1 MPSTIA
7 DLTDIDLARAAQLI
21 AELDPADLADQVRTL
36 PQAQLNLL
44 AAQAD
49 RAVLVIDKMLT
60 TIPAYVPVDKLAGI
74 LGVVGFELSDGDDL
88 LLDRTVRWLGT
99 TVEDGSDAAEW
110 DVIIRSSPAHFLRL
124 LAGHANAGLLAI
136 EGHLEIEG
144 DAELALALSGT
155 LAGADDSD
163 HSIDPGAMDPADV
176 GASVKATTDRTLAR
190 VMAGPVGPIVL
201 AEVFRR
207 LPDHVNMRKAARLTT
222 TAVFKLSGGPSI
234 ERYVVR
240 MVDGVATV
248 EAGEA
253 SDRNTTIAMT
263 SADFLKLATGNL
275 NAVKAGLQGRIKVS
289 GDKAAAIT
297 LGRAMDT
304 PKPRK

>member
-7 DLTDIDLARAAQLI
+7 DLTDIDPARAAQRI
-21 AELDPADLADQVRTL
+21 AEFDPSDLADEVRGL
-36 PQAQLNLL
+36 PLAQLNLL

-49 RAVLVIDKMLT
+49 RAVLIIDKMLT

-74 LGVVGFELSDGDDL
+74 LGVVGFELSDGADL
-88 LLDRTVRWLGT
+88 VLDRTVRWRGT
-99 TVEDGSDAAEW
+99 TVEDGSDATEW
-110 DVIIRSSPAHFLRL
+110 DVIIRSSPSDFLRL

-136 EGHLEIEG
+136 EGQLEIEG

-176 GASVKATTDRTLAR
+176 GASVKAVSDQTLAR

-201 AEVFRR
+201 AEVFHR
-207 LPDHVNMRKAARLTT
+207 LPDHVNKRKAARLTT
-222 TAVFKLSGGPSI
+222 TAVFKLTGGPTV

-240 MVDGVATV
+240 MVNGVATV
-248 EAGEA
+248 ETGETA
-253 SDRNTTIAMT
+253 DRNTTISMT

-297 LGRAMDT
+297 LGRAMET